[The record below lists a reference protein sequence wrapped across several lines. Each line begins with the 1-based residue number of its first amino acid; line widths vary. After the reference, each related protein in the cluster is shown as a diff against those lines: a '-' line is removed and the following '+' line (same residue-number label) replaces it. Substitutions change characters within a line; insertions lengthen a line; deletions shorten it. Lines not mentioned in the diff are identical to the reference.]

1 MKIKYKVM
9 FKNGKVKTYKSK
21 HVSCKECKNGII
33 ESNEFWKECFKK
45 NHDGYFTIQK
55 NILRISDVSS
65 IRVSKT
71 LL

>member
-33 ESNEFWKECFKK
+33 ESNEFVECE
-45 NHDGYFTIQK
+45 
-55 NILRISDVSS
+55 
-65 IRVSKT
+65 
-71 LL
+71 